1 MSTPQASPQVD
12 SLVLYKTHPA
22 RVVSLAEKIEIE
34 LDGGQRKRVRA
45 KDIELLHPGP
55 LKSLADLVLCDGE
68 IDEAWA
74 LLEGGTTD
82 LKELTELVF
91 DRYTPASCWTVW
103 QQVAAGIHFCGSPA
117 AIQVRTREQVERDQA
132 ERAARAAAE
141 ADWRAFLERMAQ
153 ARPAPED
160 HQRLAEV
167 ERLAIGQTERS
178 RILQALGHPET
189 PQHAHRAL
197 IKVGYWAPEHNPY
210 PARAGV
216 ELQEPGLPVPE
227 LPEED
232 RLDLTEL
239 AAYAIDD
246 EGNQDPDD
254 ALSLDGDRLWVHV
267 ADVAAIVGP
276 EDPLEREARARGANL
291 YLPET
296 VINMLPTA
304 VTARLGLGLHEVSP
318 ALSFGFRCSPEG
330 EPVDLRVERSW
341 IRAQRLTYE
350 AVEGRI
356 AEAPFAA
363 MEAFLARFRAR
374 REARQAATIE
384 LPEVS
389 VRVRDGEVI
398 IRPMKRL
405 RSRALVTDAMLMAGE
420 GVAGFCQ
427 AEGIAIPFA
436 GQPPPEA
443 NEQPIGLAA
452 MYAYRRKFK
461 PTRLAAEPE
470 PHAGLGLPIYTRAT
484 SPLRRYSDLAVHQQL
499 RAWLRGDPVLSSEQ
513 VMGRVAQAETA
524 GAQVRRAER
533 LSNQHWKLI
542 HLRDNPRWRGE
553 GVVVETDEH
562 KVTVLIPS
570 LALEARVRL
579 RGQVSLNSRVQ
590 LVPREVDV
598 PDLTVFF
605 GVK

>member
-1 MSTPQASPQVD
+1 LSTPPASPQAD

-22 RVVSLAEKIEIE
+22 RVVSVAEKIEIE
-34 LDGGQRKRVRA
+34 LDDGQRKRVRA

-55 LKSLADLVLCDGE
+55 LKSLAELVPCDGE

-91 DRYTPASCWTVW
+91 DKFSPACCWTVW
-103 QQVAAGIHFCGSPA
+103 QQVSAGIQFCGSPA
-117 AIQVRTREQVERDQA
+117 AIQVRTREQVEHDQA

-141 ADWRAFLERMAQ
+141 TDWRNFLERMKQ

-160 HQRLAEV
+160 HQRLTEV
-167 ERLAIGQTERS
+167 ERLATGQTERS

-197 IKVGYWAPEHNPY
+197 IEVGYWSPVHNPY
-210 PARAGV
+210 PARAGI
-216 ELQEPGLPVPE
+216 ELQEPLLPVPE
-227 LPEED
+227 LPDED
-232 RLDLTEL
+232 RLDLTQL

-246 EGNQDPDD
+246 QGNEDPDD
-254 ALSLDGDRLWVHV
+254 ALSLDGERLWVHV

-276 EDPLEREARARGANL
+276 EDLLEREARARGANL
-291 YLPET
+291 YLPER
-296 VINMLPTA
+296 VINMLPA
-304 VTARLGLGLHEVSP
+304 GVTARLGLGLHEVSP
-318 ALSFGFRCSPEG
+318 ALSFGFCCSPEG
-330 EPVDLRVERSW
+330 EPADLRVERSW

-350 AVEGRI
+350 AVEERI
-356 AEAPFAA
+356 AEAPFGA
-363 MEAFLARFRAR
+363 MEAFLAPFRAR
-374 REARQAATIE
+374 REARQAARIE

-398 IRPMKRL
+398 IRSMSRSS
-405 RSRALVTDAMLMAGE
+405 SRALVTDAMLMAGE
-420 GVAGFCQ
+420 AVARFCE

-436 GQPPPEA
+436 NQPPPEA
-443 NEQPIGLAA
+443 SDQPVGLAA

-461 PTRLAAEPE
+461 PTRLAIEPE

-499 RAWLRGDPVLSSEQ
+499 RAWLRGDPGLSREQ
-513 VMGRVAQAETA
+513 VMSRVAQAETA

-533 LSNQHWKLI
+533 LSNQHWKLVY
-542 HLRDNPRWRGE
+542 LRDSPQWRGE
-553 GVVVETDEH
+553 GVVVEADEH
-562 KVTVLIPS
+562 KATVLVPD

-579 RGQVSLNSRVQ
+579 RGQASLNSRVR

-605 GVK
+605 GIK